1 MALALR
7 AGVNDALPRV
17 TAVARVGSD
26 HHSNRG
32 AAMITRHSLRRGVR
46 PLLLAV
52 ALALPAAGCAR
63 NRPDQSEDTLVGPA
77 TIVFTNESLAQA
89 DLFVVMPGI
98 DSRKLGTVMAGS
110 TQEIVVPAD
119 IVRRS
124 GNVNLVVRMLAR
136 SNTPSSGPVAFHA
149 GDRLQV
155 RLPVDGKTLFVAP
168 APS

>member
-1 MALALR
+1 M
-7 AGVNDALPRV
+7 
-17 TAVARVGSD
+17 
-26 HHSNRG
+26 
-32 AAMITRHSLRRGVR
+32 R
-46 PLLLAV
+46 PLLLAA
-52 ALALPAAGCAR
+52 ALALPAACAR
-63 NRPDQSEDTLVGPA
+63 NNPGQSEDSLIGPA

-98 DSRKLGTVMAGS
+98 DSRKLGTVMAGR
-110 TQEIVVPAD
+110 TEELVVPAD

-136 SNTPSSGPVAFHA
+136 TNTPSSGPVAFHA

-168 APS
+168 APG

>member
-1 MALALR
+1 
-7 AGVNDALPRV
+7 
-17 TAVARVGSD
+17 
-26 HHSNRG
+26 
-32 AAMITRHSLRRGVR
+32 MITPYLFRRGLS
-46 PLLLAV
+46 PLLLA
-52 ALALPAAGCAR
+52 AAIALPTTSCSR
-63 NRPDQSEDTLVGPA
+63 NRAAHAEDSLVGPA

-98 DSRKLGTVMAGS
+98 DSRKLGTVMAGR
-110 TQEIVVPAD
+110 TQDIVVPAD